1 MNRLAVVGGLA
12 VVALLAAGCAGT
24 RVAATEKLAA
34 AQRAIGDAT
43 QTEAAIVAPG
53 DLRSAEAKLGQAQ
66 TAANDWR
73 WKEAGRL
80 ADEAYADAEY
90 ARAQALTQRARKST
104 EDMRQ
109 NVQLLRRELER
120 TGR

>member
-1 MNRLAVVGGLA
+1 MKTVVVVGLTL
-12 VVALLAAGCAGT
+12 VVLLAAGCSGA
-24 RVAATEKLAA
+24 RVAATEKLTA
-34 AQRAIGDAT
+34 AQRAVGEAT
-43 QTEAAIVAPG
+43 QSEAAISAAPEMQ
-53 DLRSAEAKLGQAQ
+53 SAEAKLAQAK
-66 TAANDWR
+66 TAANDRSWR
-73 WKEAGRL
+73 DAGRL

-90 ARAQALTQRARKST
+90 ARAQATTQRARKST